1 MPPTILLAS
10 LLVQSPVLD
19 APTYTANS
27 IVNTASGLAG
37 SYAPNTFITI
47 TGTNL
52 AFVTR
57 AITTGDISAGIL
69 PTALP
74 GTGVEVI
81 INGVLAD
88 IYSVAPTAV
97 LCLIPTLLTAG
108 PATIQLEA
116 DGLAGQPVQVT
127 LGASAPAMF
136 QRDAVTVL
144 ATHGDYSAVS
154 STAPA
159 EIGEEIAIWATG
171 LGATIP
177 SAIPNQ
183 LPTTDAPL
191 ADAQHFVVMLDGV
204 AVPTRLIDYVGANE
218 GYAGLFQ
225 INITIPAGTGANPQI
240 QVGTNNGAV
249 SVMSPPG
256 RILPV
261 DPSSHARPI
270 GKPIPH
276 RPRIIM

>member
-1 MPPTILLAS
+1 M
-10 LLVQSPVLD
+10 LVQSPVLD
-19 APTYTANS
+19 APTYTASS
-27 IVNTASGLAG
+27 ILNTASGLSG
-37 SYAPNTFITI
+37 SYAPDTFITI

-57 AITTGDISAGIL
+57 AITIGDISAGIL

-88 IYSVAPTAV
+88 IYSVSPTAV

-108 PATIQLEA
+108 PATIQLEV
-116 DGLAGQPVQVT
+116 DGLAGQPAQVT
-127 LGASAPAMF
+127 LGSSAPAMF
-136 QRDAVTVL
+136 QRDAVTVW
-144 ATHGDYSAVS
+144 ATHGDYSAVL

-177 SAIPNQ
+177 AAIPNQ
-183 LPTTDAPL
+183 LPTSAEAPL
-191 ADAQHFVVMLDGV
+191 ADVQHFVVMLDGV
-204 AVPTRLIDYVGANE
+204 AVPSRMIEYVGGSE

-225 INITIPAGTGANPQI
+225 INVTIPEGTGANPQI
-240 QVGTNNGAV
+240 VVGTNNGAS

-261 DPSSHARPI
+261 DPSAHVRPR